1 MGRARQVGCMGLVL
15 CVGWL
20 LGCSG
25 DGFAGDS
32 SSDGGSGAAGQG
44 GEGGAAGVG
53 GVAGA
58 AGTGGTGTSGTG
70 GAGGEALAEVR
81 VMLVATTS
89 TYPHDDQL
97 SGQTAQE
104 VTAGVRR
111 LELIDD
117 AGGSWLLMDESPGN
131 KAVSYDDAA
140 QTELARF
147 PAEQVRPGRYVR
159 GRLIQ
164 DWSQFQ
170 VTATLHELTESTPG
184 TLHVFQVTSDGASH
198 EGNTYDAGAYEHE
211 FVATGGSSTYQGT
224 LEMPASAS
232 TAEADA
238 FVEDG
243 DWVVY
248 FPVDLTVQ
256 GSSGGTIE
264 VEVNM
269 HDAFRWTDVP
279 SLVNE
284 AGVYDIAPPLYEP
297 VQQFGGN
304 RFTVRWVP

>member
-1 MGRARQVGCMGLVL
+1 
-15 CVGWL
+15 
-20 LGCSG
+20 
-25 DGFAGDS
+25 
-32 SSDGGSGAAGQG
+32 
-44 GEGGAAGVG
+44 
-53 GVAGA
+53 
-58 AGTGGTGTSGTG
+58 
-70 GAGGEALAEVR
+70 
-81 VMLVATTS
+81 MLVATTS
-89 TYPHDDQL
+89 PFPHNDQL
-97 SGQTAQE
+97 SGQTAQA

-131 KAVSYDDAA
+131 KTVSYDDAA
-140 QTELARF
+140 RTELARF
-147 PAEQVRPGRYVR
+147 PVGQVRPGRYVK
-159 GRLIQ
+159 GRLVQ
-164 DWSQFQ
+164 DWSRFD

-184 TLHVFQVTSDGASH
+184 TLRVFQVTSDGASYD
-198 EGNTYDAGAYEHE
+198 GKTYDAGAYEHE
-211 FVATGGSSTYQGT
+211 FVASGEATAYQGT

-232 TAEADA
+232 TAEAEA

-248 FPVDLTVQ
+248 FPVDLHVEEP
-256 GSSGGTIE
+256 SGGAIE

-284 AGVYDIAPPLYEP
+284 TGVYDIAPPLYEP